1 MKVVVI
7 GGVAAGMSAASK
19 IKREQ
24 FDTQVTV
31 YEKGHVLSYG
41 ACGMPYL
48 ISDVIKKPESL
59 IARDRT
65 HFEKMGIKIHT
76 GHEVMDVDDVKKIVT
91 VREIATGRVFEDTY
105 DKLLIASGASPVI
118 PPIEGIGLSGI
129 ETLSTYDDGVRI
141 KKLVADAKIENV
153 VIVGAGFIGVEMA
166 EAMLELKKNVTLIEF
181 KSQILPNF
189 DKDVVAPLHE
199 EIMRQGVHLKLSERV
214 TTFEGE
220 TQVSQVITDK
230 NCYEADLVIMCIG
243 VRPNTKFLKST
254 RVELLQNGAVK
265 VNKRMESSV
274 SDIYAAG
281 DCATVYHRVLD
292 TLDAYIPLGT
302 NANKQGRIVGEV
314 IVGKHSKFDGAM
326 GTSQVKVCSM
336 EAAKTGL
343 SEREAIEHGFN
354 YKAVTITALNHA
366 GYYPD
371 HTPLNIKVVYD
382 ANTKAIL
389 GAQIV
394 GYEDA
399 AVRINVFALA
409 IHTGIKT
416 YELAMLDFGY
426 SPPFSGVWDAIHIA
440 ANQAK

>member
-1 MKVVVI
+1 MKVIVI

-24 FDTQVTV
+24 FDAEVTV

-48 ISDVIKKPESL
+48 ISDVIKKAESL

-65 HFEKMGIKIHT
+65 HFEKMGIVIKT
-76 GHEVMDVDDVKKIVT
+76 GHEVIDVDDRAKVVT
-91 VREIATGRVFEDTY
+91 VREIATGHTFEDHY
-105 DKLLIASGASPVI
+105 DKLLVASGASPI
-118 PPIEGIGLSGI
+118 MPPIEGIRLSGI

-141 KKLVADAKIENV
+141 KKLVADTRIQNV
-153 VIVGAGFIGVEMA
+153 VIIGAGFIGVEMA
-166 EAMLELKKNVTLIEF
+166 EAMLELKKSVTLIEF

-199 EIMRQGVHLKLSERV
+199 EIMRQGIHLKLSERV
-214 TTFEGE
+214 TAFEGNGR
-220 TQVSQVITDK
+220 VSQVITDK
-230 NCYEADLVIMCIG
+230 NCYEADLVILCVG
-243 VRPNTKFLKST
+243 VRPNTQFLKNT
-254 RVELLQNGAVK
+254 DVARLANGAVR
-265 VNKRMESSV
+265 VNKRMESTV
-274 SDIYAAG
+274 TDIYAAG

-292 TLDAYIPLGT
+292 SMDAYIPLGT
-302 NANKQGRIVGEV
+302 NANKQGRIAGEV
-314 IVGKHSKFDGAM
+314 MVGKHTKFDGAM
-326 GTSQVKVCSM
+326 GTSQVKVCNM

-371 HTPLNIKVVYD
+371 HTPLSIKVVYD
-382 ANTKAIL
+382 ADTKAIL

-409 IHTGIKT
+409 IHANVKT